1 MRTTGKPEAFTE
13 TARKVLQQV
22 DPDLPLFRVKTMDEA
37 VAESLR
43 GRALYSWMLAVFAV
57 MALILALGG
66 TYGVTSYLVSQR
78 SREIGIRLA
87 IGARPGDI
95 FGAVMRASARAIVI
109 GVVLGVA
116 AAIALARLLGDLLF
130 GVSPADPV
138 VLGLATFTLLVAA
151 LLANWVPARRA
162 SKTDPM
168 LSLRI

>member
-1 MRTTGKPEAFTE
+1 TGNPEAFTE
-13 TARKVLQQV
+13 TARKFLQQV

-43 GRALYSWMLAVFAV
+43 GRALYSWMLAIFAV

-87 IGARPGDI
+87 IGARAGDI
-95 FGAVMRASARAIVI
+95 FSAVIRPSARAIVI

-116 AAIALARLLGDLLF
+116 AAIALARLVGDLLF

-138 VLGLATFTLLVAA
+138 VLGLSPFPLLVAA

>member
-1 MRTTGKPEAFTE
+1 
-13 TARKVLQQV
+13 
-22 DPDLPLFRVKTMDEA
+22 
-37 VAESLR
+37 
-43 GRALYSWMLAVFAV
+43 MLAIFAV

-95 FGAVMRASARAIVI
+95 FSAVMRTSARAIVI

-116 AAIALARLLGDLLF
+116 AAIALAKLLGDLLF